1 MASRGNLSLPQLA
14 ERYHIRDI
22 FGGSVAYFSSKEG
35 GKSDLRAY
43 TNSISCHELH
53 LISSGTATVTVGGE
67 RMELHSGDLLLLH
80 PFQPVDCPFPDDTET
95 EGLLLEDGFY
105 HQLMQLD
112 GGDAPLMPKGGTE
125 PCLYHL
131 DAAQA
136 AELSGIF
143 QQIRRTIHYV
153 HIYKV
158 EMLRSLVHVC
168 LLFVSELPYDRS
180 LVAPDLRHKQDILKI
195 FFFLA
200 NKHFRQERQI
210 GFYADKL
217 SITTTYLSRVVRE
230 LTGNTINNYLNN
242 LAFEEACNLLRS
254 SDMPIG
260 EIAFSLGFCDQ
271 SAFTNFFK
279 SHAGCTPK
287 GYQKENNQQNY

>member
-1 MASRGNLSLPQLA
+1 
-14 ERYHIRDI
+14 
-22 FGGSVAYFSSKEG
+22 
-35 GKSDLRAY
+35 
-43 TNSISCHELH
+43 
-53 LISSGTATVTVGGE
+53 
-67 RMELHSGDLLLLH
+67 
-80 PFQPVDCPFPDDTET
+80 
-95 EGLLLEDGFY
+95 
-105 HQLMQLD
+105 MQ
-112 GGDAPLMPKGGTE
+112 
-125 PCLYHL
+125 C
-131 DAAQA
+131 
-136 AELSGIF
+136 
-143 QQIRRTIHYV
+143 
-153 HIYKV
+153 
-158 EMLRSLVHVC
+158 C

-180 LVAPDLRHKQDILKI
+180 FVAPDIRHKQDILKI

-217 SITTTYLSRVVRE
+217 GITTTYLSRVVRE

-242 LAFEEACNLLRS
+242 LAFEEACNVLRS